1 LLVDDEPALTNLV
14 KMALHYEGLDRRGRT
29 QTAGKRSPSS
39 TMSNPMC
46 SFWDIMLPDV
56 DGLQILQRVRE
67 SGPYTPTLFLTARDS
82 VMDRVTGLTAG
93 ADDYMTKPFSLE
105 ELVARLRGLL
115 RRSSHLA
122 PPAEDELTVGDLT
135 LDGASHEVTRAGTP
149 ISLSSTEFELLRF
162 LMRNPRRAL
171 TRTEILDRV
180 WNYDFAGRT
189 SIVDLYIS
197 YLRKKIDAGRE
208 PMIHTVRGVRIHAP
222 RAGLTPRWQRNDQGR
237 NHSVWRPR
245 TLRHQLVL
253 GVSAVVTVVLLVV
266 GVIAAVSGF
275 AERAGKR
282 MSSASS
288 ELATSASV
296 HPLT

>member
-1 LLVDDEPALTNLV
+1 MLVL
-14 KMALHYEGLDRRGRT
+14 
-29 QTAGKRSPSS
+29 
-39 TMSNPMC
+39 
-46 SFWDIMLPDV
+46 DIMLPDV
-56 DGLQILQRVRE
+56 DGLQILQRIRE

-208 PMIHTVRGVRIHAP
+208 PMIHTVRGVGYMLRAP
-222 RAGLTPRWQRNDQGR
+222 A
-237 NHSVWRPR
+237 
-245 TLRHQLVL
+245 
-253 GVSAVVTVVLLVV
+253 
-266 GVIAAVSGF
+266 
-275 AERAGKR
+275 
-282 MSSASS
+282 
-288 ELATSASV
+288 
-296 HPLT
+296 